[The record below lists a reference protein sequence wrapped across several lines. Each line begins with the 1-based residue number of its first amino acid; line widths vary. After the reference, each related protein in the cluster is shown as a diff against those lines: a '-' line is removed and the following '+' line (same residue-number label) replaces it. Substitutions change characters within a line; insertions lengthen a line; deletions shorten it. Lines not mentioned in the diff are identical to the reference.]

1 MSMFNALNSNID
13 GEQYEAEEHSRE
25 LQIEQSFNI
34 LQDALIDLKNRDFQK
49 SDSKF
54 QELFQIDVVKPDRW
68 GVYRNSS
75 PTLDN
80 LRYLCYRNRGMYY
93 HLYLESNYENL
104 NSQDL
109 VNCVLKAVENLVES
123 IQHSDADF
131 AVTNLLVRIFRGF
144 NLSLIHI

>member
-1 MSMFNALNSNID
+1 MFNALNSNIE

-34 LQDALIDLKNRDFQK
+34 LQDALIDLKNKDFEK

-68 GVYRNSS
+68 GMYRNSS

-93 HLYLESNYENL
+93 HLYLENNYERF
-104 NSQDL
+104 NSQEL
-109 VNCVLKAVENLVES
+109 VN
-123 IQHSDADF
+123 
-131 AVTNLLVRIFRGF
+131 
-144 NLSLIHI
+144 